1 MSKQVR
7 SDPIDE
13 DTTEE
18 RMADPAIA
26 DAPIPDTRPFEAVVP
41 DVRPR
46 EARDADVHRPA
57 PAAPS
62 NAPRETPP
70 EAELL
75 LPPQRR
81 EDLRRTWLEI
91 QSSFIDEPPEAVRK
105 ADGLVQEL
113 LTSLTQRFEAARRD
127 LESEWSRGE
136 DVSTES
142 LRLALRRYRAIF
154 DRLLAY

>member
-1 MSKQVR
+1 MAKQV
-7 SDPIDE
+7 PIDE
-13 DTTEE
+13 QTTEE
-18 RMADPAIA
+18 RRVDTATT
-26 DAPIPDTRPFEAVVP
+26 DAPIADTRPFEAVAP
-41 DVRPR
+41 DVRPPETR
-46 EARDADVHRPA
+46 QADVHRPA
-57 PAAPS
+57 AAS
-62 NAPRETPP
+62 NAPREGPP
-70 EAELL
+70 EADLL

-113 LTSLTQRFEAARRD
+113 LASLTQRFEAARRD

-142 LRLALRRYRAIF
+142 LRLALRRYRTLF
-154 DRLLAY
+154 DRLLAH